1 MFTIFI
7 VIAIFLSIIAL
18 IATIYVGKDI
28 NKTISERENDTP
40 EDELARSQEYE
51 KAPNLRALSII
62 YIITFVITI
71 VLVAIF
77 IL

>member
-1 MFTIFI
+1 MFTVFI
-7 VIAIFLSIIAL
+7 VIAIILSIIAL

-28 NKTISERENDTP
+28 NKTIAERESDTP
-40 EDELARSQEYE
+40 EDELARSREYE

-71 VLVAIF
+71 ALVVIF